1 MKFSIMREFVRL
13 AAIRNYSKTAEEL
26 YMAQSA
32 LSRHMASLEEELN
45 VKLIDRTRNSF
56 ELTPMG
62 EIALEG
68 FQKLLEDYE
77 NLIGKLSR
85 QAEIDGG
92 ELHLGFLYYDMDFY
106 VARIRD
112 IFHRKYPKVKLVLHS
127 YQPMQLET
135 DLLNGKI
142 DVALIYGASGCCR
155 KDIESL
161 PFLKIPYSLIYCKD
175 HRLESI
181 KDIQI
186 SDLDGEKLLYPES
199 TFEINHTADNLMR
212 MLEEGGANISEKI
225 MINNYDEVPWLMSET
240 DGIYI
245 SPMVNNNAYGSNT
258 EHRFLLPE
266 RYHCDVSAVW
276 LSENKNTT
284 VNLLCSAI
292 KMCYP

>member
-1 MKFSIMREFVRL
+1 MV
-13 AAIRNYSKTAEEL
+13 
-26 YMAQSA
+26 
-32 LSRHMASLEEELN
+32 
-45 VKLIDRTRNSF
+45 
-56 ELTPMG
+56 
-62 EIALEG
+62 
-68 FQKLLEDYE
+68 LEDYE
-77 NLIGKLSR
+77 SLLDKLSR